1 VWVVYL
7 NCHLITIPIQ
17 NTIMGSLSLREE
29 STKHFT
35 LKITASMKEQFIKYI
50 AFGIGLIIAFI
61 VGKNSCNSNRLQI
74 VTNSDTVVVL
84 KARID
89 TIQKERI
96 KLRTIYEKQVD
107 TIYLYDSI
115 AIDSAYTKAIE
126 KLREYE
132 RAGFYQ

>member
-1 VWVVYL
+1 
-7 NCHLITIPIQ
+7 
-17 NTIMGSLSLREE
+17 
-29 STKHFT
+29 
-35 LKITASMKEQFIKYI
+35 MKEQFIKYI
-50 AFGIGLIIAFI
+50 AFGIGLILAFI

-74 VTNSDTVVVL
+74 VTTSDTVVVL

-107 TIYLYDSI
+107 TIYLFDSV
-115 AIDSAYTKAIE
+115 AIDSAYTKAIQ

-132 RAGFYQ
+132 RAGFFE

>member
-1 VWVVYL
+1 
-7 NCHLITIPIQ
+7 
-17 NTIMGSLSLREE
+17 
-29 STKHFT
+29 
-35 LKITASMKEQFIKYI
+35 MKEQFIKYI
-50 AFGIGLIIAFI
+50 AFGIGLILAFI
-61 VGKNSCNSNRLQI
+61 VGKNSCNSNRLQN

-96 KLRTIYEKQVD
+96 KLKTIYEKQID

-115 AIDSAYTKAIE
+115 AIDSAYTKAIQ
-126 KLREYE
+126 KLRDYE